1 MILPSRLSAT
11 TLGDLLGRLYR
22 QRTTGTLELSDLWA
36 PPGAASSRHKI
47 HLASGLVSG
56 VETSLPAPPIG
67 ELLRREGFLAD
78 VALRALLRRIGGGDP
93 RPSGEI
99 LVAERL
105 VDAATVEAAL
115 RVQLRLKLDAL
126 FELEDAAVAFHTAR
140 PTKLLARRVHP
151 LEPPDFLF
159 GRPRQRDLVPASE
172 VRVRRAPA
180 RSPRF
185 YPGAP
190 RSEQA
195 PRKEAPRASTSSR
208 LAHPNNEARRRAL
221 RMLGLSETAGEA
233 DVRRAF
239 RKLAI
244 ELHPDRHATAPA
256 ATRDR
261 NAARFAEVSAA
272 YHVLVA

>member
-22 QRTTGTLELSDLWA
+22 QQTTGNLELADLWA

-47 HLASGLVSG
+47 HLFCGLVSG
-56 VETSLPAPPIG
+56 VETSLPSPPLG
-67 ELLRREGFLAD
+67 ELLRREGFLGDPAF
-78 VALRALLRRIGGGDP
+78 RSLLRRLGDGDP

-105 VDAATVEAAL
+105 VDPGTVEAAL
-115 RVQLRLKLDAL
+115 RAQLRMKIDAL
-126 FELEDAAVAFHTAR
+126 FTLEDASVAFHTAR
-140 PTKLLARRVHP
+140 PMKLDARRIHP
-151 LEPPDFLF
+151 LEPRDFLLD
-159 GRPRQRDLVPASE
+159 RPRQRDRIPASE

-180 RSPRF
+180 RTQRF
-185 YPGAP
+185 SPGAS
-190 RSEQA
+190 RSQEERRTE
-195 PRKEAPRASTSSR
+195 PPRAARFSYPMT
-208 LAHPNNEARRRAL
+208 EARRRAL
-221 RMLGLSETAGEA
+221 AKLGLPEAAGEA

-256 ATRDR
+256 GDRDR

>member
-22 QRTTGTLELSDLWA
+22 QRTTGTLELTDLWA
-36 PPGAASSRHKI
+36 PPGATSSRHKI

-56 VETSLPAPPIG
+56 VETSLPAPPLG
-67 ELLRREGFLAD
+67 ELLRREGFLGDPAF
-78 VALRALLRRIGGGDP
+78 RALLRRLGDGDQ

-105 VDAATVEAAL
+105 VDPATVEAAL
-115 RVQLRLKLDAL
+115 RVQLRMKLDRL
-126 FELEDAAVAFHTAR
+126 FELDDATVAFHTAR
-140 PTKLLARRVHP
+140 PSKLASRRIHP
-151 LEPPDFLF
+151 LEPHDFLA

-172 VRVRRAPA
+172 IRHRRPPA
-180 RSPRF
+180 RSARF

-190 RSEQA
+190 KAEEERRTE
-195 PRKEAPRASTSSR
+195 PPRASSSSR
-208 LAHPNNEARRRAL
+208 FPYPITDARRRAL
-221 RMLGLSETAGEA
+221 QKLGLSETAGE
-233 DVRRAF
+233 DEVRRAF

>member
-36 PPGAASSRHKI
+36 PPGAVSSRHKI

-56 VETSLPAPPIG
+56 VESSLPAPPLG
-67 ELLRREGFLAD
+67 ELLRREGFLGEP
-78 VALRALLRRIGGGDP
+78 ALRALLRRLGDGDP

-105 VDAATVEAAL
+105 ADPSTVEAAL
-115 RVQLRLKLDAL
+115 RVQLRMKLDAL
-126 FELEDAAVAFHTAR
+126 FELEDAAIAFHTAR
-140 PTKLLARRVHP
+140 PTKITARRIHP
-151 LEPPDFLF
+151 LEPRDFLV
-159 GRPRQRDLVPASE
+159 GRPRLRDLVPASE
-172 VRVRRAPA
+172 VRYRRAPA
-180 RSPRF
+180 RAQRF

-190 RSEQA
+190 KAEEETRRE
-195 PRKEAPRASTSSR
+195 PPRASSSR
-208 LAHPNNEARRRAL
+208 FCHPIPEAKRRAL
-221 RMLGLSETAGEA
+221 AKLGLSEAASENE
-233 DVRRAF
+233 VRRAF

-244 ELHPDRHATAPA
+244 ELHPDRHVTAPA

>member
-36 PPGAASSRHKI
+36 PPGAVSSRHKI

-56 VETSLPAPPIG
+56 VETNLPAPLLG
-67 ELLRREGFLAD
+67 ELLQREGFLGD
-78 VALRALLRRIGGGDP
+78 PALRALLRRLGDGDP

-105 VDAATVEAAL
+105 ADPSTVEAAL
-115 RVQLRLKLDAL
+115 RVQLRMKLDAL

-140 PTKLLARRVHP
+140 PMKIAARRIHP
-151 LEPPDFLF
+151 LEPHDFLV
-159 GRPRQRDLVPASE
+159 GRPRQRDLVPVSE
-172 VRVRRAPA
+172 VRYRRSPA
-180 RSPRF
+180 RAQRF

-190 RSEQA
+190 KAEEEPRNA
-195 PRKEAPRASTSSR
+195 PPRASSSR
-208 LAHPNNEARRRAL
+208 LGPPIPEAKRRAL
-221 RMLGLSETAGEA
+221 AKLGLSEAAGE
-233 DVRRAF
+233 DEVRRAF

-244 ELHPDRHATAPA
+244 ELHPDRHVTSPA

>member
-22 QRTTGTLELSDLWA
+22 QRTTGTLELTDLWA

-56 VETSLPAPPIG
+56 VETSRPAPPLG
-67 ELLRREGFLAD
+67 ELLRREGFLGDPAF
-78 VALRALLRRIGGGDP
+78 RALLRHLGDGDP

-105 VDAATVEAAL
+105 ADPSTVEAAL
-115 RVQLRLKLDAL
+115 RVQLRMKLDAL
-126 FELEDAAVAFHTAR
+126 FELEDAVVAFHTAR
-140 PTKLLARRVHP
+140 PTKLAVRRIHP
-151 LEPPDFLF
+151 LEPHDFLV
-159 GRPRQRDLVPASE
+159 GRPRLRDLVPASE
-172 VRVRRAPA
+172 VRHRRAPA
-180 RSPRF
+180 RAQRF

-190 RSEQA
+190 KA
-195 PRKEAPRASTSSR
+195 DEAPRHEPSRASSSSR
-208 LAHPNNEARRRAL
+208 FTHPIPEAKRRAL
-221 RMLGLSETAGEA
+221 EKLGLSEAAGQDE
-233 DVRRAF
+233 VRRAF

-244 ELHPDRHATAPA
+244 ELHPDRHVTAPA

>member
-22 QRTTGTLELSDLWA
+22 QGTTGTLELTDLWA
-36 PPGAASSRHKI
+36 PPGATSSRHKI

-56 VETSLPAPPIG
+56 VETNLPAPPLG
-67 ELLRREGFLAD
+67 ELLRREGFLGDPAF
-78 VALRALLRRIGGGDP
+78 RALLRRLGDGDP

-105 VDAATVEAAL
+105 VDPATVEAAL
-115 RVQLRLKLDAL
+115 RVQLRMKLDAL
-126 FELEDAAVAFHTAR
+126 FEIEDASVAFHTAR
-140 PTKLLARRVHP
+140 PWKRLARRIHP
-151 LEPPDFLF
+151 LEPQDFLA
-159 GRPRQRDLVPASE
+159 GRPRLRDLVPASE
-172 VRVRRAPA
+172 VRHRRAPA
-180 RSPRF
+180 RAPRF

-190 RSEQA
+190 KAEEGRRTEP
-195 PRKEAPRASTSSR
+195 PRVSSSSR
-208 LAHPNNEARRRAL
+208 IQHPIPEAKRRAL
-221 RMLGLSETAGEA
+221 QKLGLTETAGE
-233 DVRRAF
+233 DEVRRAF

>member
-22 QRTTGTLELSDLWA
+22 QRTTGTLELTDLWA
-36 PPGAASSRHKI
+36 PPGAATSRHKI
-47 HLASGLVSG
+47 HLASGLVAG
-56 VETSLPAPPIG
+56 VETSLPAPPLG

-78 VALRALLRRIGGGDP
+78 PAFRALLRRLGDGDP

-105 VDAATVEAAL
+105 ADPATVEAAL
-115 RVQLRLKLDAL
+115 RVQLRMKLDAL

-140 PTKLLARRVHP
+140 PTKAAARRVHP
-151 LEPPDFLF
+151 LEPCDFLV
-159 GRPRQRDLVPASE
+159 GRPRLRDLVPASE
-172 VRVRRAPA
+172 VRYRRAPA
-180 RSPRF
+180 RAQRF

-190 RSEQA
+190 KADEGRRTEP
-195 PRKEAPRASTSSR
+195 PRGSSSR
-208 LAHPNNEARRRAL
+208 FGHPIPEAKRRAL
-221 RMLGLSETAGEA
+221 QKLGLPETAGQD

-244 ELHPDRHATAPA
+244 ELHPDRHVTAPA